1 MAIKT
6 ILACLTKDTD
16 TDGVLK
22 AACALARRH
31 NAHLIGLHSAEAMFV
46 YPGIAMHIPDS
57 VVEAYGV
64 AQKQQS
70 DAVWAVFDQHTRA
83 EDFVSEWR
91 EIRSERDT
99 SVDRI
104 VDCARTADLV
114 LMSDAEGDENAT
126 GQIHRI
132 EAVIR
137 DAGRPVLVVPKGFA
151 ADALGQSILI
161 GWNGSR
167 EAARAA
173 HDALSLLDAGDVAH
187 IIRANDSGH
196 DEMHDDTLTDLANVF
211 ARHGVKTTVASKTWD
226 HTSVADALNKV
237 GFERGADMIA
247 IGAFGH
253 SRAYDLIIG
262 AATRGL
268 LRHSDLPVL
277 FSR

>member
-6 ILACLTKDTD
+6 ILACLTKVADTKS
-16 TDGVLK
+16 VMK
-22 AACALARRH
+22 AACALARRN
-31 NAHLIGLHSAEAMFV
+31 NAHLVGLHSVEAMLV
-46 YPGIAMHIPDS
+46 YPGIAMEIPDS
-57 VVEAYGV
+57 VVESFGES
-64 AQKQQS
+64 QRQQAA
-70 DAVWAVFDQHTRA
+70 AVKAIFDQHTDG

-91 EIRSERDT
+91 EIRSETDT
-99 SVDRI
+99 AMSRI

-114 LMSDAEGDENAT
+114 LMSGAEGDRNDTA
-126 GQIHRI
+126 QIQRI

-137 DAGRPVLVVPKGFA
+137 GAGRPVLVVPKSFS
-151 ADALGQSILI
+151 ADVLGRSILI

-173 HDALSLLDAGDVAH
+173 HDTLSLLEAGDIVH
-187 IIRANDSGH
+187 IIRANDSSH
-196 DEMHDDTLTDLANVF
+196 DELHDDTLTDLANVF
-211 ARHGVKTTVASKTWD
+211 ARHGIETTVASRTWD
-226 HTSVADALNKV
+226 HTSVAEALNKE
-237 GFERGADMIA
+237 GLENGADIIA

-268 LRHSDLPVL
+268 LRHSELPVL

>member
-6 ILACLTKDTD
+6 ILACLTNDTD
-16 TDGVLK
+16 TEGLMK

-31 NAHLIGLHSAEAMFV
+31 NAHLIGLYDAEVMMV
-46 YPGIAMHIPDS
+46 YPGIAVQIPDT
-57 VVEAYGV
+57 VVKAF
-64 AQKQQS
+64 S
-70 DAVWAVFDQHTRA
+70 DLQWEQLTVVKAIFDQHTHG

-91 EIRSERDT
+91 AIRSEKDLAV
-99 SVDRI
+99 SRI

-114 LMSDAEGDENAT
+114 LMSGAEGNAGGT

-137 DAGRPVLVVPKGFA
+137 DAGRPVLVIPRGFS
-151 ADALGQSILI
+151 ADALGRSILI

-173 HDALSLLDAGDVAH
+173 HDALSLLEAGDVAH
-187 IIRANDSGH
+187 IIRANDSSH

-211 ARHGVKTTVASKTWD
+211 ARHEIKTTVASRTWD
-226 HTSVADALNKV
+226 HTSVADALNKE
-237 GFERGADMIA
+237 GFEKGADMIA